1 MLKICS
7 QRKLRNI
14 VRMIKMFKGKL
25 ENISDFPLF
34 FYRKILFLQQIDKII
49 WKRISD

>member
-1 MLKICS
+1 MLKTYS
-7 QRKLRNI
+7 SRKLSNI

-34 FYRKILFLQQIDKII
+34 FHKKNII
-49 WKRISD
+49 FATN

>member
-1 MLKICS
+1 MPKICL

-14 VRMIKMFKGKL
+14 VRLIKMFKGKL
-25 ENISDFPLF
+25 EHISDFPLF
-34 FYRKILFLQQIDKII
+34 FHKKILFLQQINKNI

>member
-1 MLKICS
+1 MPKICS

-34 FYRKILFLQQIDKII
+34 FHKKILFLQQINKTI